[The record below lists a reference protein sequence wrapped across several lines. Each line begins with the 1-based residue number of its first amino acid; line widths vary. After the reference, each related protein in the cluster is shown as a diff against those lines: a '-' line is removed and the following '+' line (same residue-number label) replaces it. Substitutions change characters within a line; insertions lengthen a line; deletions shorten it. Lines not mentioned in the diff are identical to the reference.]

1 MSKKA
6 GSLSI
11 IVIAT
16 ATASLM
22 LGAGALAQTSAGG
35 GTQGSTQKP
44 ASGGAQGSTQKPASG
59 GASERGQGGDRGQ
72 AGTSSG
78 QAASGQSASAQ
89 GKQGTVKMAD
99 KNFLTHAAQG
109 GEAEVELGRL
119 AQQKAA
125 DAQVKA
131 FGQRMET
138 DHSKAN
144 SELRALIT
152 QKGVTVPGGMGPHTA
167 VKNRLDKLQGATF
180 DQAYMREMLN
190 DHVKDV
196 REFETASKSTDPD
209 VKAFAEKTL
218 PTLREH
224 LKMAQDYSKSAGS
237 SSRTSP
243 TGSGAHSGTGTGMGT
258 SGTGT
263 GSGTTGTGTGG
274 TGTGGTGTGGS
285 GTRSGSGGT
294 STPRSGSGGTGSGT
308 SSAPKTQ

>member
-1 MSKKA
+1 MSQKA

-11 IVIAT
+11 ILIAT
-16 ATASLM
+16 TTASLM
-22 LGAGALAQTSAGG
+22 LGAGVGAQAGG
-35 GTQGSTQKP
+35 
-44 ASGGAQGSTQKPASG
+44 GGAQGSTQKPATTSG
-59 GASERGQGGDRGQ
+59 SGAQGSTQKPATTTSSSGERGQ
-72 AGTSSG
+72 AGSSAQAAGG
-78 QAASGQSASAQ
+78 QA
-89 GKQGTVKMAD
+89 KQGALKMAD

-109 GEAEVELGRL
+109 GEAEVELGRD

-125 DAQVKA
+125 DAQVKS

-152 QKGVTVPGGMGPHTA
+152 QKGITVPGGMGPQHTA
-167 VKNRLDKLQGATF
+167 VKNRLDKLQGASF
-180 DQAYMREMLN
+180 DQAYMREMVN

-224 LKMAQDYSKSAGS
+224 LKMAQDINKSVGAG
-237 SSRTSP
+237 SRTSS
-243 TGSGAHSGTGTGMGT
+243 TGNGTRSGSGTGMGT

-263 GSGTTGTGTGG
+263 GSSGTTGTGTGG
-274 TGTGGTGTGGS
+274 STGTGTG

-294 STPRSGSGGTGSGT
+294 SSPRSGSGSGTGTGGT
-308 SSAPKTQ
+308 SSAPKNP